1 MSLPDAPFGRLL
13 TAMATP
19 FKADGSVDL
28 EGVAKVAD
36 HLMNHGHDGIVVSG
50 TTGESPTTT
59 TEEDGETLRAVID
72 AVGGRGKVV
81 AGVGTNST
89 AHSIELAEQAAKAG
103 ADGILLVT
111 PYYNKPAQPAVL
123 AHFATVAEAAGLPTM
138 LYDVPSR
145 TGTTVSLPVY
155 EKLATHEL
163 MIAVKDAVGDLPRAS
178 RIAKLGYAVY
188 SGDDILLPGYLAHG
202 ACGLVSVV
210 AHVAGNE
217 LAHIIKTFA
226 DDPAEALATY
236 QRILPAIDAIMGVPS
251 YGATTAKGAL
261 QLAGVLDNRHVRQPL
276 LPLDDAEF
284 AALRE
289 GLTAAGLL

>member
-19 FKADGSVDL
+19 FKVDGSVDL
-28 EGVAKVAD
+28 DGVAKVAD
-36 HLMNHGHDGIVVSG
+36 HLMNHGHDGVVVSG

-59 TEEDGETLRAVID
+59 TDEDGETLRAVID
-72 AVGGRGKVV
+72 AVAGRGKVV

-89 AHSIELAEQAAKAG
+89 AHSVELAEQAAKAG

-123 AHFATVAEAAGLPTM
+123 AHFTTVAEAAGLPTM

-145 TGTTVSLPVY
+145 TGTTVSLGVY
-155 EKLATHEL
+155 EQMVGHEL
-163 MIAVKDAVGDLPRAS
+163 MVAVKDAVGDLPRAS
-178 RIAKLGYAVY
+178 RLAGLGYAVY
-188 SGDDILLPGYLAHG
+188 SGDDILLPAYLAHG

-210 AHVAGNE
+210 AHVAGIE
-217 LAHIIKTFA
+217 LASIIRTFA
-226 DDPAEALATY
+226 DDPAAALETY
-236 QRILPAIDAIMGVPS
+236 QRILPAIDAVMGVPS

-261 QLAGVLDNRHVRQPL
+261 QLAGVLDNRRVRQPL
-276 LPLDDAEF
+276 LELDDAEF

>member
-28 EGVAKVAD
+28 DGVAKVAD
-36 HLMNHGHDGIVVSG
+36 HLMNHGHDGVVVSG

-72 AVGGRGKVV
+72 AVAGRGKVV

-111 PYYNKPAQPAVL
+111 PYYNKPAQPAVQ
-123 AHFATVAEAAGLPTM
+123 AHFTAVAESAGLPTM

-145 TGTTVSLPVY
+145 TGTTVSLGVY
-155 EKLATHEL
+155 ENLASHEL

-178 RIAKLGYAVY
+178 RLAGLGYAVY
-188 SGDDILLPGYLAHG
+188 SGDDILLPAYLAHG

-210 AHVAGNE
+210 AHIAGNE

-226 DDPAEALATY
+226 DDPAGALATY
-236 QRILPAIDAIMGVPS
+236 QRILPAIDAIMGVAS
-251 YGATTAKGAL
+251 YGAATAKGAL
-261 QLAGVLDNRHVRQPL
+261 QLAGVLDNRRVRQPL
-276 LPLDDAEF
+276 LELDDGEF

>member
-28 EGVAKVAD
+28 EGVANVAD
-36 HLMNHGHDGIVVSG
+36 HLMNHGHDGLVVSG

-72 AVGGRGKVV
+72 AVAGRGKVV

-111 PYYNKPAQPAVL
+111 PYYNKPAQSAVQ
-123 AHFATVAEAAGLPTM
+123 AHFTTVAEAAGLPTM

-145 TGTTVSLPVY
+145 TGTTVSLGVY
-155 EKLATHEL
+155 ENLASHEL

-178 RIAKLGYAVY
+178 RLAKLGYAVY
-188 SGDDILLPGYLAHG
+188 SGDDILLPAYLAHG

-217 LAHIIKTFA
+217 LASIIEDFPS
-226 DDPAEALATY
+226 DPAKALVTY
-236 QRILPAIDAIMGVPS
+236 QQILPAIDAIMGVPS

-261 QLAGVLDNRHVRQPL
+261 QLAGVLDNRRVRQPL
-276 LPLDDAEF
+276 LELDDAEF